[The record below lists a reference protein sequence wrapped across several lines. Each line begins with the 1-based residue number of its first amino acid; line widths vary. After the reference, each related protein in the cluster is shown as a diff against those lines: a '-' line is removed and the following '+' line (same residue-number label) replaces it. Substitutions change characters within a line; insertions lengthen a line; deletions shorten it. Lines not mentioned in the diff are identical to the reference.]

1 MFVALAEEHPEG
13 FQCSNYC
20 GYSIVTTAP
29 SVILSSVN
37 YFMYLEGLTLSYEYN
52 SKRHYP

>member
-1 MFVALAEEHPEG
+1 MFLALVEEHPEG
-13 FQCSNYC
+13 FQCSSYC
-20 GYSIVTTAP
+20 GYNIATTAP